1 MIDDYPEYI
10 IKHRQNEDG
19 ETQYYVKWRGFDVMD
34 NTWETEQKIQTE
46 WPFVLKKYKQ
56 DMKAYRAQPQQ
67 PNSAIDKVFEYT
79 NAEKDWENAVENIT
93 YVEKT
98 KLGNVM
104 VYVKWKN
111 GYKSMHHSSEV
122 SSKCPQKVRYKIII
136 PHFLLIVIYW
146 AAIGLFRE
154 IQTVYTD

>member
-1 MIDDYPEYI
+1 
-10 IKHRQNEDG
+10 
-19 ETQYYVKWRGFDVMD
+19 
-34 NTWETEQKIQTE
+34 
-46 WPFVLKKYKQ
+46 
-56 DMKAYRAQPQQ
+56 MKAYRAQPQR

-122 SSKCPQKVRYKIII
+122 SSKCPQK
-136 PHFLLIVIYW
+136 LLDYFEKYRQFTPIE
-146 AAIGLFRE
+146 RKRK
-154 IQTVYTD
+154 